1 MLPSGSDDN
10 SILIEEGCTF
20 LFEPP
25 KKINMSFY
33 RCDNKFHL
41 DQIVEMYDDENLIGV
56 CLMSGEEL
64 RVYTVSI
71 TGSHIE
77 QKLLKQLDIKLPNK
91 QKKGGQSA
99 VRFARNADIARHQY
113 VIKYAEYIVKA
124 YMTDNNTKCN
134 VKKIIVAGFG
144 FMPDDV
150 IETQLFQ
157 QYLKKYLFKKITV
170 SQIDDLTATKLVKDC
185 QNDMSDSLAKQVD
198 SEIKTLVEQ
207 SNTDLLAFGKFA
219 CVECLENS
227 NILKLYVN
235 ANQIDQI
242 TRDIFMRYATVE
254 IIETTSNEL
263 ELYGGWLCVKKY
275 LNEYA

>member
-1 MLPSGSDDN
+1 MCQSEDYTVF
-10 SILIEEGCTF
+10 EEGCTV

-77 QKLLKQLDIKLPNK
+77 QKLLKHLDIKLPNK

-99 VRFARNADIARHQY
+99 VRFARNADIARQQY
-113 VIKYAEYIVKA
+113 VIKYAECIVNT

-134 VKKIIVAGFG
+134 VTKIIVAGFG

-157 QYLKKYLFKKITV
+157 QYLKKYLFKKMTI
-170 SQIDDLTATKLVKDC
+170 SQFDNLTATKIVKEC
-185 QNDMSDSLAKQVD
+185 QVDMSDFLAKQVN
-198 SEIKTLVEQ
+198 SEIQMLINR
-207 SNTDLLAFGKFA
+207 SDTDLLAFGKFA
-219 CVECLENS
+219 CIECIENS
-227 NILKLYVN
+227 NISKLYVN
-235 ANQIDQI
+235 VNQIDQNV
-242 TRDIFMRYATVE
+242 RDIFVKFPNIK
-254 IIETTSNEL
+254 IIETTSSEL

-275 LNEYA
+275 LNEYN